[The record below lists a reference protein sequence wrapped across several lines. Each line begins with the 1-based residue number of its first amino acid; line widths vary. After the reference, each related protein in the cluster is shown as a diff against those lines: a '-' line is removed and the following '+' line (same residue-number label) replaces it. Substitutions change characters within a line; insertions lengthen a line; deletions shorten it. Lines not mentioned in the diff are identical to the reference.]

1 MTINVLHV
9 TCEFVGNKGEA
20 FVGLMGRSISGEGE
34 HKALKRKKK
43 KIKSALHIQQSGFLK
58 YKDRMLTE
66 AVCLTDSLNRII
78 PASAAIDVLEKPHD
92 QGE

>member
-9 TCEFVGNKGEA
+9 PCEFVGNKGEA

-43 KIKSALHIQQSGFLK
+43 KSSQLYVSNSRVIKKNTKTA
-58 YKDRMLTE
+58 
-66 AVCLTDSLNRII
+66 
-78 PASAAIDVLEKPHD
+78 P
-92 QGE
+92 QGC